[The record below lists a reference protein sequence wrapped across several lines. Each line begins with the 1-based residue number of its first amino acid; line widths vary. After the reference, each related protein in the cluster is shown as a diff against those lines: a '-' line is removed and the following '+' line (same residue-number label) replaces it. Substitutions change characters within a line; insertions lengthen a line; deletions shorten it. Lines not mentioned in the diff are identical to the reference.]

1 MKGPNMKIAK
11 KTLEET
17 ANLNPTKQSQSMT
30 VTELCT
36 QIDNGDITI
45 PMYQRGLSW
54 NDNKAVALFNYQLF
68 GKAPVSPLSF
78 NKIGKNNDV
87 PQLSFV
93 SRKLI
98 KNSSSSKGNLSVV
111 DGQQRL
117 TTNYKAYSNDPSFSH
132 IVLDVTQAK
141 FKKVKSLQHN
151 QIPVGVLLNRDQQE
165 ISKFMQ
171 KHFSSKEYTDLSFI
185 LIGIRNKMLSYMY
198 TVHIANDMN
207 EKEQIEWF
215 EVLNNAGSRISTIDL
230 SLSKLH
236 THDFDIHKEFIA
248 PYQQEVEKY
257 GFKKLFLPFS
267 TKVSFPIASLNPAY
281 ELSFQ
286 HGAHNKNYAPIP
298 SDTKENKLTKL
309 NSSEL
314 REIKVLT
321 LNGLHRALQFIS
333 NNNLQ
338 KYITKMTYIMYLTGY
353 FVFCPNESKYDQ
365 QLINWVKNTNF
376 TNATNGEKRDIFE
389 KLINNDF

>member
-1 MKGPNMKIAK
+1 
-11 KTLEET
+11 
-17 ANLNPTKQSQSMT
+17 
-30 VTELCT
+30 
-36 QIDNGDITI
+36 
-45 PMYQRGLSW
+45 
-54 NDNKAVALFNYQLF
+54 
-68 GKAPVSPLSF
+68 
-78 NKIGKNNDV
+78 
-87 PQLSFV
+87 
-93 SRKLI
+93 
-98 KNSSSSKGNLSVV
+98 
-111 DGQQRL
+111 
-117 TTNYKAYSNDPSFSH
+117 
-132 IVLDVTQAK
+132 
-141 FKKVKSLQHN
+141 
-151 QIPVGVLLNRDQQE
+151 
-165 ISKFMQ
+165 
-171 KHFSSKEYTDLSFI
+171 
-185 LIGIRNKMLSYMY
+185 MY